1 VPTLYTALRA
11 RHRNTL
17 QVPKV
22 PPPVER
28 EGPVERLPS
37 GVAES
42 PRAEEVTRQKRVIV
56 VGGGLAG
63 LCAAFELAAGGYQ
76 VKVFEARERVGGRV
90 WSVADWVQGKVVEK
104 GAELIGSNHPLWN
117 AYQMLFGLAFTDVLD
132 YGNSP
137 IRIGH
142 HTLSFEET
150 KSLTDEVE
158 LLLKIL
164 SNKAETI
171 LDPHEP
177 WLNRNAAELDCQ
189 SLADWLERQPRARED
204 GVHVTQRAKCAVA
217 RMLVAD
223 NGVPANAQSLL
234 GVLAMVKG
242 GGLDRYWTDTEVY
255 RCEGGN
261 QQLAQRFCD
270 HLNCMRPGTVQMGA
284 PVSAIERIGGRAL
297 VTAEIEG
304 KPVAEEADEVILA
317 VPPSVWH
324 EIKFDDPVMSKLV
337 ASAPALGI
345 NVKYLM
351 QLRTRFWQDFASSPT
366 LTADGPVDLTW
377 ETTEKDPDGDYVMV
391 AFSGA
396 EHAADCVAW
405 SSDQRQ
411 PNYLRALHPIY
422 PTLDAAFSQGQLA
435 DWPTDRWT
443 RGSYYFPRPGEVT
456 QWGPFWKN
464 GIDGWLHFAG
474 EHTSF
479 AFVGYMEG
487 ALTSGFRL
495 ARRLMARDGV

>member
-1 VPTLYTALRA
+1 MPTLYTALRA
-11 RHRNTL
+11 RHRHTL

-22 PPPVER
+22 PSPAER
-28 EGPVERLPS
+28 EGPVERLPT
-37 GVAES
+37 GVAET
-42 PRAEEVTRQKRVIV
+42 PRAEEVARQKRVIV
-56 VGGGLAG
+56 VGAGLAG
-63 LCAAFELAAGGYQ
+63 LCAAFELAAAGYQ
-76 VKVFEARERVGGRV
+76 VKVLEARERVGGRV

-117 AYQMLFGLAFTDVLD
+117 AYQALFGLTFTEVLE

-142 HTLSFEET
+142 HTLSFEESKT
-150 KSLTDEVE
+150 LTDEVE
-158 LLLKIL
+158 LLLKLL
-164 SNKAETI
+164 SNEAETI

-177 WLNRNAAELDCQ
+177 WLNRNAAELDRQ
-189 SLADWLERQPRARED
+189 SLADWLERQPHAQQD
-204 GVHVTQRAKCAVA
+204 GLHVTQRAKRAVA
-217 RMLVAD
+217 AMLVAD
-223 NGVPANAQSLL
+223 NGIPANAQSLL

-242 GGLDRYWTDTEVY
+242 GGLDRYWTDTEVS
-255 RCEGGN
+255 RCKGGN
-261 QQLAQRFCD
+261 QQLAQRFYD
-270 HLNCMRPGTVQMGA
+270 HMNDMSPGAVQTNA
-284 PVSAIERIGGRAL
+284 PVMAIERIGGRAR
-297 VTAEIEG
+297 VTAQIAG
-304 KPVAEEADEVILA
+304 KPVAEDADDVILA
-317 VPPSVWH
+317 VPPSVWNQ
-324 EIKFDDPVMSKLV
+324 ITFKDPVMSKLV

-351 QLRTRFWQDFASSPT
+351 QLRTRFWRDFASSPT

-396 EHAADCVAW
+396 EHAAECVAW
-405 SSDQRQ
+405 PSDQRQ
-411 PNYLRALHPIY
+411 LNYLRALRPTY

-435 DWPTDRWT
+435 DWPTDPWT

-456 QWGPFWKN
+456 KWGPFWKN

-487 ALTSGFRL
+487 ALSSGFRL
-495 ARRLMARDGV
+495 ARRLIARDGV